1 MANITGLQ
9 PDIQFCPVCKG
20 KLRNVPR
27 NEIKSH
33 AYTKKDG
40 SVSEF
45 THTYECLE
53 CNIRFEINQAC

>member
-1 MANITGLQ
+1 MANITGPQ
-9 PDIQFCPVCKG
+9 PDIQFCPICKG

-27 NEIKSH
+27 NEMKSR

-53 CNIRFEINQAC
+53 CNIRFEINQAR